1 MQRFFSSSC
10 RALNFSPKKP
20 WIKSFNNVLSL
31 EPLIDTNP
39 NVSDYYSL
47 EPYELSNKL
56 KEILKEKNLISLE
69 QQKHI
74 HNKLI
79 EELTKYDFAVAA
91 VHLKELQ
98 RISGVLTVPAFVQVI
113 ENNPGRVKSS
123 WEFFVENYDLI
134 KESDDALTAVLN
146 KLIEFDPIDQKDGK
160 KEMGIKDIARSFYVL
175 NKIKD
180 KSKISDGMWAKLI
193 NGILHTNTSIILPE
207 VLTAISDINL
217 AVLDTEELT
226 DLQLYH
232 LLSFKDAQSLY
243 EEDRSRFLNLFSL
256 VGTEKTVPITDA
268 EVESYETLL
277 KESEKISELLSMQPL
292 PLINYC
298 IPTEESFEHILH
310 FIREQ
315 ELDKK
320 QLSYAKMMLR
330 YLGIHKG
337 DIKRA
342 LEYYHQ
348 YLMNHPSYADDL
360 MYEVFLTF
368 AYQSFESSNDKLLSV
383 AETLIPSETSQKNRL
398 NILRTLVLV
407 KSKFALDE
415 CLEIFNANVQTL
427 SKAKNSVTNT
437 SDAALLTEALILAY
451 LRNKDRDFAHVIFE
465 GGTREKIFEGPTAVK
480 RVKNI
485 LTFYGESLE
494 NENCTD
500 IIDAEIL
507 RVLRS
512 L

>member
-1 MQRFFSSSC
+1 M
-10 RALNFSPKKP
+10 
-20 WIKSFNNVLSL
+20 
-31 EPLIDTNP
+31 
-39 NVSDYYSL
+39 
-47 EPYELSNKL
+47 
-56 KEILKEKNLISLE
+56 
-69 QQKHI
+69 
-74 HNKLI
+74 
-79 EELTKYDFAVAA
+79 AA

-298 IPTEESFEHILH
+298 IC
-310 FIREQ
+310 
-315 ELDKK
+315 
-320 QLSYAKMMLR
+320 
-330 YLGIHKG
+330 
-337 DIKRA
+337 
-342 LEYYHQ
+342 
-348 YLMNHPSYADDL
+348 
-360 MYEVFLTF
+360 
-368 AYQSFESSNDKLLSV
+368 LLY
-383 AETLIPSETSQKNRL
+383 TSRC
-398 NILRTLVLV
+398 V
-407 KSKFALDE
+407 
-415 CLEIFNANVQTL
+415 
-427 SKAKNSVTNT
+427 
-437 SDAALLTEALILAY
+437 
-451 LRNKDRDFAHVIFE
+451 
-465 GGTREKIFEGPTAVK
+465 
-480 RVKNI
+480 
-485 LTFYGESLE
+485 
-494 NENCTD
+494 
-500 IIDAEIL
+500 
-507 RVLRS
+507 
-512 L
+512 